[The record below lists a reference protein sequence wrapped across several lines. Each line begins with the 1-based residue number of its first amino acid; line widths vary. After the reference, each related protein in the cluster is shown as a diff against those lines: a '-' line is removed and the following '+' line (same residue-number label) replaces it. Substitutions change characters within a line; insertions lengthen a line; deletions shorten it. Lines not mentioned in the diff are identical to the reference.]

1 VVVAIRVGR
10 EDLLPEAVAPVVRI
24 QKSLSRE
31 QRLLSLL
38 VVVEVAVGLVAPVV
52 VAEVQLILLLVLQ
65 MVSTV
70 RQGKQE
76 LELLEQL
83 LVVQVDLLVA
93 VDRSAVQEVRFRVV
107 PVVQVL
113 QVVVAVAVA
122 DILVVVAVAA
132 TTTQVEVTVAVAV
145 ADQTFTAPQLSLV

>member
-1 VVVAIRVGR
+1 VAVAIWVAQ
-10 EDLLPEAVAPVVRI
+10 EDRLPEAVVVVARI
-24 QKSLSRE
+24 QKLLSLE

-52 VAEVQLILLLVLQ
+52 VVEVQLTLLLVSQ

-70 RQGKQE
+70 QQGKQE

-83 LVVQVDLLVA
+83 MVVQVDLLVA
-93 VDRSAVQEVRFRVV
+93 VDQSAALEVRF
-107 PVVQVL
+107 PVVQVV
-113 QVVVAVAVA
+113 QVVQVVAVAVVV
-122 DILVVVAVAA
+122 DILVVAVVAA
-132 TTTQVEVTVAVAV
+132 TTTQMEVTVAVAV